1 MSDLNYQTQ
10 SLALTTARTNKK
22 ISVGASFLYFS
33 KVDSPIT
40 IRINSPVASPITI
53 SSRGKVIGCRGKT
66 LDEIYVTNDQAAG
79 TVEWLE
85 SNDLQV
91 DFNGESAQTT
101 PARTLAHVTP
111 VLSTATNQLR
121 SRDLVQL
128 ENDVFQSSIVYG
140 IDDPSASHWENG
152 LMHEGDLYGFRMTCP
167 QAADWSYMRASLNTA
182 GLSVLMAPLWSIL
195 SNDALAKNLPDFY
208 FEVETEIYYDLQGTS
223 GGFRFGF
230 GHQSLT
236 VDEFVGF
243 CAGAGGADWHKSAGL
258 NCAQDQ
264 LATGI
269 KGDDSSTQRVEY
281 AGGALGD
288 YRQTYHKYTVRV
300 GASGGTP
307 YVSFFIDGVL
317 VDKFAG
323 NLSNLLLHQNNTPTM
338 PMIVISKQNN
348 TDTHDLKWGYAS
360 GFIVRHWY
368 G

>member
-1 MSDLNYQTQ
+1 MADLNYQTQ

-22 ISVGASFLYFS
+22 ISIGASFLYFS
-33 KVDSPIT
+33 KVDSSIT
-40 IRINSPVASPITI
+40 FRINSPTASPITI

-66 LDEIYVTNDQAAG
+66 IDEIYVTNDQAAG

-91 DFNGESAQTT
+91 DFNGESVQSN
-101 PARTLAHVTP
+101 PARTLAHVIP
-111 VLSTATNQLR
+111 LLSTATNQLR

-128 ENDVFQSSIVYG
+128 LTDAFQSSVVYG
-140 IDDPSASHWENG
+140 SIGNWENG
-152 LMHEGDLYGFRMTCP
+152 FMHEGDLYGFRMTCP
-167 QAADWSYMRASLNTA
+167 QTTDWSYMWA
-182 GLSVLMAPLWSIL
+182 GLAEPTTATAALVAPLWSIL

-208 FEVETEIYYDLQGTS
+208 FEVETEIYYDLQGTA

-230 GHQSLT
+230 GHQAAT
-236 VDEFVGF
+236 GVDAFVGF
-243 CAGAGGADWHKSAGL
+243 CAGAGGANWHKSAGL

-269 KGDDSSTQRVEY
+269 KGDDGSTQRVEY
-281 AGGALGD
+281 AGVALGD

-307 YVSFFIDGVL
+307 YVSFFIDGAL
-317 VDKFAG
+317 VDKFSG
-323 NLSNLLLHQNNTPTM
+323 NLSNLLLHQNNILTM
-338 PMIVISKQNN
+338 PVLAISKQNN
-348 TDTHDLKWGYAS
+348 TDTYDLKWGYAS